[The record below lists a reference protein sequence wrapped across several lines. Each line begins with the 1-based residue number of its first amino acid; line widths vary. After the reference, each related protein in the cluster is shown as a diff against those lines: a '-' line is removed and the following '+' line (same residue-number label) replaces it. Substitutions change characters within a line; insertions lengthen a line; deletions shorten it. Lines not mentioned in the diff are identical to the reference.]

1 MDDFLSIEDLY
12 IEKFLFERGYFDVP
26 LDIQS
31 TLYNYCLDLDN
42 AESAYQ
48 SSKDKNDIE
57 GVEFWQAEINRIS
70 EVINNLLPNPCMA

>member
-1 MDDFLSIEDLY
+1 MDDFLFIEDLY
-12 IEKFLFERGYFDVP
+12 LEQFLLERGYLDVP
-26 LDIQS
+26 PDIKS
-31 TLYNYCLDLDN
+31 TLSKYCLDLDH

-57 GVEFWQAEINRIS
+57 GVKFWQAEINRIS